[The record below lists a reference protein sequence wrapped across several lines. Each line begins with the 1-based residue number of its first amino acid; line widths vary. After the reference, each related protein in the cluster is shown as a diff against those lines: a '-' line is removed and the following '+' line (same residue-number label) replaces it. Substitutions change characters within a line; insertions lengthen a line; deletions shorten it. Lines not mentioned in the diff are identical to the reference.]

1 MKINVNVKNID
12 SELMFKNLD
21 IKIGNKSVTTP
32 EKASYKENS
41 VSQINEIY
49 KRFSIDGGRSARL
62 KEILSSESYESKI
75 NNEIKR
81 CMNSNVNLLFVDY
94 ADMKTPDDAYI
105 ETLSDIQYVY
115 SDAVITP
122 SFSNIVRNMTGDEL
136 IDTYLNRTN
145 KYLDIV
151 ETLNNK
157 CVLGNIPFKI
167 PRLNIRDI
175 FENYCN
181 RNITSFVIDF
191 DGKCVETT
199 LPKMRMLMRLMKD
212 YGLLEDSFLYGINSY
227 EGKFAKNAVEIPA
240 KDFISMGYGIDIL
253 GMNHIPPRMPSES
266 WKNQPKNETFYRLFD
281 KKIYGYTKKTSE
293 DLKNMGISNN
303 HSDVKKFN
311 NTEQCKE
318 TLNIRSLL
326 QKEPTLE
333 GYLTLK
339 SQVEEKTL
347 SNIKKL
353 HKEAFKS

>member
-1 MKINVNVKNID
+1 MKININVKNLD

-21 IKIGNKSVTTP
+21 IRIGNKSFTTP

-49 KRFSIDGGRSARL
+49 KKFSINEGRSTKL
-62 KEILSSESYESKI
+62 EEILKSESYESKI

-81 CMNSNVNLLFVDY
+81 CMNSNINFLFVDY
-94 ADMKTPDDAYI
+94 ADTKIPDDTYI

-136 IDTYLNRTN
+136 IDTYLEGTN
-145 KYLDIV
+145 KYLDVV

-157 CVLGNIPFKI
+157 CILGNIPFKV
-167 PRLNIRDI
+167 PRLNIKDI

-181 RNITSFVIDF
+181 RDITSFVIDF

-253 GMNHIPPRMPSES
+253 GMNHIPPRMPSEA
-266 WKNQPKNETFYRLFD
+266 WKTQPKNEISYRLFD
-281 KKIYGYTKKTSE
+281 RNIYGYTKKTNE
-293 DLKNMGISNN
+293 DLKKMGISNN

-311 NTEQCKE
+311 NTEQCNE
-318 TLNIRSLL
+318 TLSIRSLL
-326 QKEPTLE
+326 QKESTLK
-333 GYLTLK
+333 GYLGSK

-353 HKEAFKS
+353 HKDAFKS